1 MQENPNFSVPFL
13 FFSSASQN
21 TPTNTGLPAKDDY
34 WLKPAEE
41 EMDISALSLAL
52 GATPETVGQ
61 ATVETGFDAVLEQV
75 DLAGFIPPG
84 APPGPEPPPD
94 LLVAGEE
101 VEVVEPNAQPQ
112 KLDFHPLQ
120 KADAD
125 SVKPQLSSEVVENEE
140 ISIPTTA
147 SDTADEAMKW
157 LVGQMSDSF
166 FNTPDVVNGG
176 PRPKGD
182 PTGAKVDPTGS
193 KVDPTGS
200 KEGVYYFCP
209 PGFYDKFKPI
219 DEPSGWCGTDGLY
232 PENGAKPSPFSDNI
246 PDYTGAKPQKPAGPA
261 IDQAVVDG
269 LKVVSVE
276 TTVDEDIYGEKPKD
290 SIYGAKK
297 APELESDVCPA
308 APEQVGFP
316 KKDYATSRLTSAG
329 SSAETQDDTVKAGL
343 NGSNTADIVRTKP
356 SRESVAEDK
365 AVKYDGAK
373 PIDADT
379 TLAVDKSSGEPTQD
393 RNQSRDKK
401 ATSTS
406 ESVEL
411 TSTKKTTKLGEIE
424 EKKVDDVKKNLHLT
438 STVNVAAPDLK
449 KQSLKPE
456 EAELV
461 VKQVADKLYMLA
473 AARPRNGVTIHLNPD
488 DLGSITVVIKSVGKM
503 IETQITASDARVSE
517 ALDQNRTRLAEAM
530 DSKGYQL
537 QSVSVSQQSGHS
549 TQQDS
554 SSKNWQQSNQ
564 EQSQRQNQSG
574 QQHEHRGHHDRHMD
588 QSKANARAWSRRNE
602 GVDLAI

>member
-1 MQENPNFSVPFL
+1 
-13 FFSSASQN
+13 
-21 TPTNTGLPAKDDY
+21 
-34 WLKPAEE
+34 
-41 EMDISALSLAL
+41 MDISALSLAL

-61 ATVETGFDAVLEQV
+61 VTAEAGFDAVLEQV

-120 KADAD
+120 NADTDFAN
-125 SVKPQLSSEVVENEE
+125 PQLSSEVAEGEK
-140 ISIPTTA
+140 ISVPTA
-147 SDTADEAMKW
+147 SSETANEAMKW

-176 PRPKGD
+176 PRPKVD
-182 PTGAKVDPTGS
+182 PTGSKVDPTGS

-209 PGFYDKFKPI
+209 PGFYDKFNPT
-219 DEPSGWCGTDGLY
+219 DEPSGWCGTDDLY
-232 PENGAKPSPFSDNI
+232 PENGAKPTVFSDNT
-246 PDYTGAKPQKPAGPA
+246 PDYTGAKPQNPAGQA

-276 TTVDEDIYGEKPKD
+276 TNIDEDIYGEKSKE
-290 SIYGAKK
+290 SIYGSKK
-297 APELESDVCPA
+297 TPQLESDVCPA
-308 APEQVGFP
+308 PPEQVGLLTKDDAVP
-316 KKDYATSRLTSAG
+316 KLTSANIP
-329 SSAETQDDTVKAGL
+329 AEAKNDALKADL
-343 NGSNTADIVRTKP
+343 KVSNTVDIVRTKP
-356 SRESVAEDK
+356 SRESVVEEK
-365 AVKYDGAK
+365 AVNYDDANS
-373 PIDADT
+373 IDAGT
-379 TLAVDKSSGEPTQD
+379 TLAIDKSSGEPTQD
-393 RNQSRDKK
+393 KNQHQDKK
-401 ATSTS
+401 APSTFG
-406 ESVEL
+406 SVEL
-411 TSTKKTTKLGEIE
+411 IPAKKTTKLGEIE
-424 EKKVDDVKKNLHLT
+424 EKKIDDDKKNLHL
-438 STVNVAAPDLK
+438 SSAVNIATPDLTK
-449 KQSLKPE
+449 PSLKPE

-461 VKQVADKLYMLA
+461 VKQVADKIQLLA

-488 DLGSITVVIKSVGKM
+488 DLGSITVVIKSVGRVVD
-503 IETQITASDARVSE
+503 TQITASDPRVSE
-517 ALDQNRTRLAEAM
+517 ALDQNRLRLAEAM

-554 SSKNWQQSNQ
+554 SSKNWQQANQ

-574 QQHEHRGHHDRHMD
+574 QQHGHRGHHDRHMD
-588 QSKANARAWSRRNE
+588 QPKANVRAWSRRNE